1 MADKSEQTAEA
12 LLPLLG
18 GAGNIAAVENCM
30 TRMRVTPVDPDV
42 IDVAAVKKVPGV
54 LGVVEDETFQIVLGP
69 GAVTKV
75 TTAFRK
81 LLGGAGGGDAKVLA
95 DKGAAIKAAQKKRN
109 DTPLKNVLRKIANI
123 FVPLIPALIGAGLVA
138 AIRGLL
144 ANWVEV
150 GTAPEWVV
158 SLLPSLTAIGTAFF
172 AFLAIFAG
180 INAAKEFGGT
190 PALGGAVAAII
201 VFPGV
206 SEISYTLPGI
216 GLVELSPGQGGVIGA
231 IFAAGL
237 CAWIERL
244 LRGKIPDA
252 VDILVTPTVALLV
265 SGLATIYVF
274 MFVADWIA
282 TGIGN
287 GADWLLEY
295 SGVVAGFV
303 LGGLFLPLVMLGL
316 HQALIPIHMAL
327 IEQTG
332 YTSLLTILA
341 MAGAGQVG
349 AAIAIYLKLR
359 KNRALRDT
367 IKGATPVGILG
378 VGEPLI
384 YGVTLPLGRPFIT
397 ACLGGAVGGAVAG
410 AFDQFIA
417 PFGATAIGPSG
428 WALVPLLESSNGQG
442 YAIMAYVVGLAAGYL
457 AGFFF
462 TYLWGFTPA
471 LMEEHNRSDDE
482 YSELEDDGLVAAD
495 PDPDSGPD
503 ADSDASPA
511 GGGGVAAAGAL
522 TAVKVGL
529 AAPVAGEVI
538 PLSEVPDKMFS
549 AGTMGQGF
557 AVQPTDG
564 TFTSPVAGEIAMIF
578 PTKHAFAVTTPDGVQ
593 VLVHIGL
600 ETVALKGD
608 GFEVLAAKGDHVEA
622 GDPVIRANL
631 DAIRPKVPSLVT
643 PVIVMNSKEF
653 DVSAPSSDPDG
664 PVVEVTSKTE

>member
-1 MADKSEQTAEA
+1 MADKSEVTAEA

-30 TRMRVTPVDPDV
+30 TRMRVTPVDPEL

-81 LLGGAGGGDAKVLA
+81 LLGGGDGDDAKALA
-95 DKGAAIKAAQKKRN
+95 DRGAAIKAAQKKRN
-109 DTPLKNVLRKIANI
+109 DTPFKNLLRKIANI

-144 ANWVEV
+144 ANWV
-150 GTAPEWVV
+150 TAGNPPEWVV
-158 SLLPSLTAIGTAFF
+158 SLLPALTAIGGAFF

-206 SEISYTLPGI
+206 SDIEYSLPGI
-216 GLVELSPGQGGVIGA
+216 GEVDLSPGQGGVIGA

-237 CAWIERL
+237 CAWIERM

-252 VDILVTPTVALLV
+252 IDILVTPTIALLV

-295 SGVVAGFV
+295 SGVAAGFI

-327 IEQTG
+327 IEQAG

-359 KNRALRDT
+359 KNKALRDT

-428 WALVPLLESSNGQG
+428 WALLPLLDSSNGQG

-457 AGFFF
+457 AGFFL
-462 TYLWGFTPA
+462 TYFWGFTPA

-482 YSELEDDGLVAAD
+482 FDELEDEGLVKAD
-495 PDPDSGPD
+495 DD
-503 ADSDASPA
+503 APV
-511 GGGGVAAAGAL
+511 GGAGAGTL

-538 PLSEVPDKMFS
+538 PLLEVPDKMFS

-557 AVQPTDG
+557 AVLPTDG
-564 TFTSPVAGEIAMIF
+564 TVTSPVAGEIAMIF

-593 VLVHIGL
+593 VMVHIGL
-600 ETVALKGD
+600 ETVGLKGE

-622 GDPVIRANL
+622 GDPVIRADL
-631 DAIRPKVPSLVT
+631 DSIRPKVPSLVT
-643 PVIVMNSKEF
+643 PVIVMNSKDF
-653 DVSAPSSDPDG
+653 DVSAPDTSG
-664 PVVEVTSKTE
+664 GEPVVVVTSKQE

>member
-1 MADKSEQTAEA
+1 MADKSLATAEA

-18 GAGNIAAVENCM
+18 GAGNIAGVENCM
-30 TRMRVTPVDPDV
+30 TRMRVTPVDPDLIE
-42 IDVAAVKKVPGV
+42 IDKIKKVPGV

-75 TTAFRK
+75 TTAFK
-81 LLGGAGGGDAKVLA
+81 GLLSDAGADAAALA
-95 DKGAAIKAAQKKRN
+95 DKGAAIKAAQKKKN
-109 DTPLKNVLRKIANI
+109 DTPFKNLLRKIANI

-144 ANWVEV
+144 ANWV
-150 GTAPEWVV
+150 TAGSAPGFAE
-158 SLLPSLTAIGTAFF
+158 SMLPALTAIGTAFF
-172 AFLAIFAG
+172 AYLAIFAG

-201 VFPGV
+201 VFPGISEV
-206 SEISYTLPGI
+206 SYSLPGI
-216 GLVELSPGQGGVIGA
+216 GEVELSPGQGGVIGA
-231 IFAAGL
+231 IFAAAL
-237 CAWIERL
+237 CSWIERS

-252 VDILVTPTVALLV
+252 VDILVTPTIALLV

-274 MFVADWIA
+274 MFIADWIA

-287 GADWLLEY
+287 GAEWLMEY
-295 SGVVAGFV
+295 SGLAAGFV

-332 YTSLLTILA
+332 FTSLLTILA

-349 AAIAIYLKLR
+349 AAIAIYLKL
-359 KNRALRDT
+359 KNNKSLRET

-410 AFDQFIA
+410 AFNQFVA
-417 PFGATAIGPSG
+417 TFGATAIGPSG
-428 WALVPLLESSNGQG
+428 WALIPLLESKNGQL
-442 YAIMAYVVGLAAGYL
+442 YAIMAYCIGLLAGYL
-457 AGFFF
+457 AGFFI
-462 TYLWGFTPA
+462 TYFFGFNDELLA
-471 LMEEHNRSDDE
+471 EHNRDDDE
-482 YSELEDDGLVAAD
+482 FEQLDDYTDKDAAD
-495 PDPDSGPD
+495 ADD
-503 ADSDASPA
+503 ADDAAADA
-511 GGGGVAAAGAL
+511 GAESATAGAAGAALATL
-522 TAVKVGL
+522 TDVGIQ
-529 AAPVAGEVI
+529 APVAGKVI
-538 PLSEVPDKMFS
+538 PLADVPDKMFS

-557 AVQPTDG
+557 AVEPTEG
-564 TFTSPVAGEIAMIF
+564 TFTSPVAGEIAMVF
-578 PTKHAFAVTTPDGVQ
+578 PTKHAFAVTTPEGVQ

-600 ETVALKGD
+600 ETVALKGE

-622 GDPVIRANL
+622 GDPVIRADL
-631 DAIRPKVPSLVT
+631 DAIGDKVPSLVT
-643 PVIVMNSKEF
+643 PVIVMNSKDF
-653 DVSAPSSDPDG
+653 DVSAPDLEDDGG
-664 PVVEVTSKTE
+664 PVIRVTAKE

>member
-1 MADKSEQTAEA
+1 MADKSLATAQA

-18 GAGNIAAVENCM
+18 GASNIAAVENCM
-30 TRMRVTPVDPDV
+30 TRMRVTPVDPGL

-54 LGVVEDETFQIVLGP
+54 LGVVEDDTFQIVLGP

-75 TTAFRK
+75 TTAFRG
-81 LLGGAGGGDAKVLA
+81 LLEASGHDAKALA
-95 DKGAAIKAAQKKRN
+95 DKGASIKAAQKERN
-109 DTPLKNVLRKIANI
+109 NTPFKNLLRKIANI

-144 ANWVEV
+144 NNWV
-150 GTAPEWVV
+150 TAGGAPGWVE
-158 SLLPSLTAIGTAFF
+158 SILPSLTVIGGAFF
-172 AFLAIFAG
+172 AYLAIFAG

-206 SEISYTLPGI
+206 ADVHYSLPGF
-216 GLVELSPGQGGVIGA
+216 GQVELSPGQGGVIGA
-231 IFAAGL
+231 ILAAAL
-237 CAWIERL
+237 CAWIERM
-244 LRGKIPDA
+244 LRGRIPDA
-252 VDILVTPTVALLV
+252 IDILVTPTIALLV

-287 GADWLLEY
+287 GADWLLEH
-295 SGVVAGFV
+295 SGVAAGFI

-327 IEQTG
+327 IEQSG

-349 AAIAIYLKLR
+349 ASIAVYLKLR

-410 AFDQFIA
+410 AFNQFVA

-428 WALVPLLESSNGQG
+428 WALLPLVDSSKGQG
-442 YAIMAYVVGLAAGYL
+442 YAIMAYVIGLVAGYV
-457 AGFFF
+457 AGFLF
-462 TYLWGFTPA
+462 TYFFGFTPE
-471 LMEEHNRSDDE
+471 LLEEHNRDDDE
-482 YSELEDDGLVAAD
+482 FGELEAD
-495 PDPDSGPD
+495 PALGGPSEATPVSG
-503 ADSDASPA
+503 ATT
-511 GGGGVAAAGAL
+511 AL
-522 TAVKVGL
+522 LTKVRV
-529 AAPVAGEVI
+529 AAPVDGEVI
-538 PLSEVPDKMFS
+538 PLDQVPDKMFS
-549 AGTMGQGF
+549 AGTMGPGF
-557 AVQPTDG
+557 AVLPTG
-564 TFTSPVAGEIAMIF
+564 EVFSSPVDGVLTMVF
-578 PTKHAFAVTTPDGVQ
+578 PTKHAFAVTTDDGVQ
-593 VLVHIGL
+593 ILVHIGL

-608 GFEVLAAKGDHVEA
+608 GFEALAAKGDRVSA
-622 GDPVIRANL
+622 GTPVIRADL
-631 DAIRPKVPSLVT
+631 AAIGAKVPSLVT
-643 PVIVMNSKEF
+643 PVIVMNGKDF
-653 DVSAPSSDPDG
+653 DVSSPSLDDPSA
-664 PVVEVTSKTE
+664 VVTVTGKG